1 MIAKITDHAG
11 EAVARIPSRW
21 YGLPNFEALV
31 RAFVAPIQ
39 TLEDALWELLT
50 LRTIDTG
57 SGITLDAIGEI
68 IGEPRTTQTDDEYRP
83 YLRARIATNCSDGT
97 VEALIRVC
105 RVLLNDP
112 AVQVRVRT
120 YPPASIVIRLRGAVP
135 AATAD
140 ALIGFLRSAKAAGV
154 SLMLVSSTVDR
165 LGTFRFARA
174 GYSTQINAAASVANL
189 GLDYEAHPDVPS
201 TAGYAA
207 LRGTTA
213 AGVSKHEVI
222 AYGALNRNT
231 TPDRYDSVDPTVAN
245 AYDGWPTYG
254 AAEVR
259 PLFDLPATGFGAT
272 TGGPFLIPAGQQVT
286 VGDDVVGD
294 ATYTVPAGTY
304 SITVLADMLTT
315 LARALVPGFSY
326 TAVVASNE
334 ISTTYAG
341 PGTEFTQDATAA
353 TVLGIATV
361 NSVPPGTVG
370 ADGPI
375 STDGSPGGVWA
386 RARV

>member
-1 MIAKITDHAG
+1 MIAKITDHEG

-57 SGITLDAIGEI
+57 SGVTLDAIGAI
-68 IGEPRTTQTDDEYRP
+68 IGEPRTTQTDDDEYRP
-83 YLRARIATNCSDGT
+83 YLRARIATNRSDGT

-135 AATAD
+135 SATAD

-154 SLMLVSSTVDR
+154 SLMLVSSEVDT
-165 LGTFRFARA
+165 LGTFRFARSSYA
-174 GYSTQINAAASVANL
+174 TEINAAAATVSL

-201 TAGYAA
+201 NAGYAA
-207 LRGTTA
+207 TRGTTA
-213 AGVSKHEVI
+213 AGVSTHEVI

-231 TPDRYDSVDPTVAN
+231 TPDRYEQLDPTVFATV
-245 AYDGWPTYG
+245 DGWPTYG

-272 TGGPFLIPAGQQVT
+272 VGGPFLIPTGT
-286 VGDDVVGD
+286 TWLVGDDIVGD
-294 ATYTVPAGTY
+294 VVLTVPPGTY

-315 LARALVPGFSY
+315 LARAAVPGFSY

-341 PGTEFTQDATAA
+341 PGTEFTQEDISG
-353 TVLGIATV
+353 VLGIATV
-361 NSVPPGTVG
+361 NSHVPGTVG

-375 STDGSPGGVWA
+375 STSGSPGGVWA
-386 RARV
+386 AART